1 MIEHYKKSIIKEWNN
16 YKNNKNNSCKDSCCA
31 KPDCYQHQANC
42 MEHQAPN
49 DGNVWVRQMS
59 DGTIIPVKT
68 YQK

>member
-1 MIEHYKKSIIKEWNN
+1 MLEHYKKSIIKEWEN
-16 YKNNKNNSCKDSCCA
+16 YKKSNNNCKDSCCA
-31 KPDCYQHQANC
+31 KSDCYQHSENC